1 MRTYAYLRASTQ
13 EQNAHRAREELQTFA
28 DQHSLTISAWF
39 VEHES
44 GATLQRPELF
54 RLLEIAE
61 PGDRVLVEQV
71 DRISRLTT
79 KDWQSLKTMIIDKG
93 LRIVALDLPTSHQFT
108 QSNRD
113 NFTDRMIDA
122 LNGLMLDVLAAVAR
136 KDYEDRRK
144 RQAQGIEKAQQQG
157 KYRGRQQ
164 DNKLRAKIDRLLAAG
179 NTYREIVDTLGC
191 SKSTI
196 ASVSRARDNERLNQS

>member
-13 EQNAHRAREELQTFA
+13 EQNANRAREELQIFA
-28 DQHSLTISAWF
+28 DKHNLTISAWF
-39 VEHES
+39 IEHES
-44 GATLQRPELF
+44 GATLKRPELF

-61 PGDRVLVEQV
+61 HGDAILVEQV
-71 DRISRLTT
+71 DRISRLSTE
-79 KDWQSLKTMIIDKG
+79 DWHTLKNRIIDKG

-144 RQAQGIEKAQQQG
+144 RQAQGIKKAQQQG
-157 KYRGRQQ
+157 KYRGRQR
-164 DNKLRAKIDRLLAAG
+164 DDKLRAKIDRLLEAG
-179 NTYREIVDTLGC
+179 NTYRDIVDTLGC

-196 ASVSRARDNERLNQS
+196 ASVSRARRTTEH

>member
-13 EQNAHRAREELQTFA
+13 EQNANRAREELQTFA
-28 DQHSLTISAWF
+28 NQHNLTISAWF
-39 VEHES
+39 IEHES
-44 GATLQRPELF
+44 GAKLQRPELF

-61 PGDRVLVEQV
+61 HGDAILVEQV
-71 DRISRLTT
+71 DRISRLST
-79 KDWQSLKTMIIDKG
+79 KDWQTLKNRIIDKG

-108 QSNRD
+108 QSRRD
-113 NFTDRMIDA
+113 SFTDRMIDA

-144 RQAQGIEKAQQQG
+144 RQAQGIKKAKQQG
-157 KYRGRQQ
+157 KYRGRQR
-164 DNKLRAKIDRLLAAG
+164 DDKLRAKIHRLLEAG
-179 NTYREIVDTLGC
+179 NTYRDIVDTLGC

-196 ASVSRARDNERLNQS
+196 ASVSRMRKVTEH